1 MHPYRHFSHCWQCR
15 RRIFERYLPEVNRR
29 GLVGR
34 RAQLALF
41 KKIHVELLAQVATDD
56 TPECLPLQPASQQS
70 TNSTQGERDLWSAV
84 IELSIHDLAS
94 RFDAG
99 AARAWFCSADTGVG
113 SFLWACESVG
123 LDHEAAR
130 DKISKLRPADIR
142 HRDARIANNGRRPG
156 RQKVRDTDLHG
167 AIPRLFVKTKHETG
181 LSEGPPAKIRF
192 PFLLSL
198 STERLQDGVEFDDAD
213 SVNHFPGPP

>member
-1 MHPYRHFSHCWQCR
+1 MKIPMHPYRHFSHCWQCR

-41 KKIHVELLAQVATDD
+41 KKIHVELLAQVDD

-99 AARAWFCSADTGVG
+99 ASRSRARPRSRPRQNLQTQTRRYPPPRRPDRQQRPPPRGQKSDKFK
-113 SFLWACESVG
+113 SVYAFKI
-123 LDHEAAR
+123 HR
-130 DKISKLRPADIR
+130 DKRNPLC
-142 HRDARIANNGRRPG
+142 
-156 RQKVRDTDLHG
+156 DLD
-167 AIPRLFVKTKHETG
+167 F
-181 LSEGPPAKIRF
+181 SS
-192 PFLLSL
+192 LLSL
-198 STERLQDGVEFDDAD
+198 STERLQDRVELNDAD
-213 SVNHFPGPP
+213 PVNHFLGTS

>member
-1 MHPYRHFSHCWQCR
+1 MKIPMHPYRHFSHCWQCR

-41 KKIHVELLAQVATDD
+41 KKIHVELLAQVDD

-99 AARAWFCSADTGVG
+99 ASRAWFCSSDTGVG
-113 SFLWACESVG
+113 SFLWACDAVG

-142 HRDARIANNGRRPG
+142 RRCTSARALPLRSNGRA
-156 RQKVRDTDLHG
+156 H
-167 AIPRLFVKTKHETG
+167 H
-181 LSEGPPAKIRF
+181 
-192 PFLLSL
+192 
-198 STERLQDGVEFDDAD
+198 FDA
-213 SVNHFPGPP
+213 GE